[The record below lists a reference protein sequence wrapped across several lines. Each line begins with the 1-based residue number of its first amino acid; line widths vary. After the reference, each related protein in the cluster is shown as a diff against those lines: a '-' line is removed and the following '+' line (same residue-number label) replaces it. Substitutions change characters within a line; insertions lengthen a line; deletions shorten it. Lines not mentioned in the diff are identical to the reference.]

1 MTNHY
6 PMIKQLLCL
15 LCSTAVFFMILST
28 PVAVNAQNPTPNAGF
43 EDWTLTNLF
52 NTSFYVPNS
61 WDNLDS
67 ASAFI
72 GFLTCLQTT
81 DKHSGNFAVKL
92 VTTAVTSINDT
103 VNGIVTTGQLIIT
116 PPYGIQG
123 GIPYHERPD
132 SIAGWM
138 KYTPVGGDSTQIQF
152 DLLANNG
159 DTIGTA
165 LAKIGATITSYTR
178 FTAPV
183 KYKSAATPDVS
194 RWMISSSN
202 GYKAMP
208 GSTLLIDDLSLLFTT
223 GIHTI
228 ESSSG
233 MQLINSLVT
242 NEIILSN
249 PKHLEGQLLLYNAMG
264 ALVATFPV
272 KQSSEQIRLLHL
284 ENGIYFCQVKS
295 HEGASLLR
303 RKIIVQQ

>member
-1 MTNHY
+1 MSRS
-6 PMIKQLLCL
+6 LLTRL
-15 LCSTAVFFMILST
+15 FSAVILFVLFSA
-28 PVAVNAQNPTPNAGF
+28 PVTSSAQNPTPNAGF

-52 NTSFYVPNS
+52 NTSFYVPNN

-72 GFLTCLQTT
+72 GFLTCLQTS

-92 VTTAVTSINDT
+92 VTTAVASINDT
-103 VNGIVTTGQLIIT
+103 VNGIVTTGTLIIT

-132 SIAGWM
+132 SIAGWI

-152 DLLANNG
+152 NLLANSG

-165 LAKIGATITSYTR
+165 LAKIGATITTYTR

-183 KYKSAATPDVS
+183 IYYSAATPDVS

-208 GSTLLIDDLSLLFTT
+208 GSTLLVDDLSLLFTT
-223 GIHTI
+223 GIDEIPTH
-228 ESSSG
+228 SG
-233 MQLINSLVT
+233 IRLINSLVS
-242 NEIILSN
+242 NEIMLSN
-249 PKHLEGQLLLYNAMG
+249 PNHLEGQLLIYNVMG
-264 ALVATFPV
+264 ALDAVYPV
-272 KQSSEQIRLLHL
+272 KHETEQIRLRQMD
-284 ENGIYFCQVKS
+284 NGIYFCHVTGNDGS
-295 HEGASLLR
+295 SLLR